1 MNEFEQKVEEYR
13 QKKARNIS
21 IAVFLYIFSVVSVIG
36 YAVLLPVNGGIVG
49 VLLMLSMI
57 AFATGLIVYTSL
69 TVPKDVASVLSEKSK
84 EVPKYNG
91 NKAGEANL
99 VDSVKNL
106 YWVIVTIIYLSVS
119 FSTGA
124 WHVSW
129 LIWLIAT
136 AIEQALM
143 ILFSINRDS
152 KNTMNSESNNN

>member
-36 YAVLLPVNGGIVG
+36 CAVLLPVNGGIIG
-49 VLLMLSMI
+49 VLLMLLLI
-57 AFATGLIVYTSL
+57 AIATGLIVYTSL
-69 TVPKDVASVLSEKSK
+69 NVPKDVASVLSEKSK
-84 EVPKYNG
+84 EVSKYNG
-91 NKAGEANL
+91 NKAGEADL
-99 VDSVKNL
+99 VNSVKNL

-136 AIEQALM
+136 AIEQALT
-143 ILFSINRDS
+143 IIFSIKYDS
-152 KNTMNSESNNN
+152 KNTRNSETNID